1 MPKQRTNF
9 SGAEKIAILR
19 KHLLPKV
26 PITEVCEQHGLQPTI
41 FYDWHKKLFKNGAIL
56 GTDTASLLL
65 VAKQIVLT
73 NACLATGEPMSTPV
87 SSPQIS
93 KFPGGQPL
101 L

>member
-41 FYDWHKKLFKNGAIL
+41 FYDWHKKLFKQYWERTRRLSYWWPNKSFL
-56 GTDTASLLL
+56 QTL
-65 VAKQIVLT
+65 V
-73 NACLATGEPMSTPV
+73 
-87 SSPQIS
+87 
-93 KFPGGQPL
+93 
-101 L
+101 